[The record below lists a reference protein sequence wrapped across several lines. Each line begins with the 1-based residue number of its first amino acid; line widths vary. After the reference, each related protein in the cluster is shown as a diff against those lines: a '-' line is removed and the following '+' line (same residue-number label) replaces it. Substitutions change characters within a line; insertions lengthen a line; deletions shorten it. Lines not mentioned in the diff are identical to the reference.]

1 MARHS
6 RLKWPT
12 ELKHTAIR
20 DRWFKKFASLKPG
33 LSLQQAA
40 KKLRQSYTSVY
51 RWAQM
56 FRYDF
61 PDLRRQGRVSDNA
74 WDDVDWTLRD
84 AEIARELEV
93 SRERVRQVRANRKM
107 GPSAHRLRVQKF
119 ARWINSNHKKLNG
132 VAVSQVIRAF
142 GGNVSLQVARRLLR
156 NAGVEPHDPGSR
168 WRGVDWRL
176 PNRELA
182 RLWNASP
189 KYVANIRARLKVG
202 AAKFKLTAGML
213 PGTPAFKKAL
223 AEEQKKV
230 QNTRKQRR
238 SM

>member
-12 ELKHTAIR
+12 KLKHTAIR
-20 DRWFKKFASLKPG
+20 DRWFKKFAGLKPG

-56 FRYDF
+56 FGYDF

-74 WDDVDWTLRD
+74 WDDVNWSLRD
-84 AEIARELEV
+84 AEIARELDV
-93 SRERVRQVRANRKM
+93 SRERVRQVRTERKM
-107 GPSAHRLRVQKF
+107 GPSAHRLRVQKLG
-119 ARWINSNHKKLNG
+119 RWIKSNQKKLNG
-132 VAVSQVIRAF
+132 VAVSQVIQEF

-156 NAGVEPHDPGSR
+156 NEGVEPHDPGSR

-202 AAKFKLTAGML
+202 PAQFKLPARAT
-213 PGTPAFKKAL
+213 PGSLTFKKAL
-223 AEEQKKV
+223 SEEQKKA
-230 QNTRKQRR
+230 QKAKKERR
-238 SM
+238 SK